1 MKEILIVDDEPA
13 VADVLQFALEKAG
26 FGVVTVGTLA
36 AARQALRAR
45 SPALVVLDLGL
56 PDGDGLDLC
65 RWLRQR
71 SQVPVLMLTCRDEEI
86 DRVLGLEQGADDYV
100 VKPFSPREVVARVR
114 TILRRTEGVGLAGTD
129 GSDQPKVLTHGD
141 VVLNPSEHRVRL
153 RGQPVELTPREF
165 DLLRTLLQSPQRVFS
180 RDELVERA
188 YRGEA
193 LVSGRTVD
201 SHIKGIR
208 RKFAA
213 VAPGFDPIETVY
225 GVGYRAHRARPDG
238 AAG

>member
-1 MKEILIVDDEPA
+1 MKQILIVDDEPA
-13 VADVLQFALEKAG
+13 VADVLEFALRRAG
-26 FGVVTVGTLA
+26 FAVETVATLA

-45 SPALVVLDLGL
+45 EPALVVLDLGL

-71 SQVPVLMLTCRDEEI
+71 GEVPVLMLTCRDEEI

-114 TILRRTEGVGLAGTD
+114 TILRRTEARPAAAAALDHAGMRL
-129 GSDQPKVLTHGD
+129 SPA
-141 VVLNPSEHRVRL
+141 EHRVSVQ
-153 RGQPVELTPREF
+153 GHDVELTPREF
-165 DLLRTLLQSPQRVFS
+165 DLLRALLTSPQRVFS

-188 YRGEA
+188 YQGEVH
-193 LVSGRTVD
+193 VSGRTVD

-208 RKFAA
+208 RKFAE
-213 VAPGFDPIETVY
+213 VVSGFDPIDTIY
-225 GVGYRAHRARPDG
+225 GVGYRARAQE
-238 AAG
+238 

>member
-1 MKEILIVDDEPA
+1 MKQILIVDDEPA
-13 VADVLQFALEKAG
+13 VADVLEFALRRAG
-26 FGVVTVGTLA
+26 FSPSTVGTLA
-36 AARQALRAR
+36 AARQALRG
-45 SPALVVLDLGL
+45 SPPPALVVLDLGL

-71 SQVPVLMLTCRDEEI
+71 SDVPVLMLTCRDEEI

-114 TILRRTEGVGLAGTD
+114 TILRRTEGART
-129 GSDQPKVLTHGD
+129 PAVLSHGD
-141 VVLNPSEHRVRL
+141 VTLDVEAHRVHVH
-153 RGQPVELTPREF
+153 GHEVELTPREF
-165 DLLRTLLQSPQRVFS
+165 DLLHTLLRAPARVFS
-180 RDELVERA
+180 RDDLVEQA

-213 VAPGFDPIETVY
+213 VSPGFDPIETVY
-225 GVGYRAHRARPDG
+225 GVGYRARAGR
-238 AAG
+238 